1 MGEVTVSAK
10 DKKKDKTDR
19 DKRSQ
24 NRTHSDKEREELEK
38 ATRKSLKAER
48 KAAKKKAEEAEKEA
62 RELAE
67 VLEKSRLEA
76 VRAARVL
83 QTLPSKSIASTPLL
97 ALGKQNLFVSD
108 VFGNLN
114 VSSAATP
121 SSFFDPFATEEIKKE
136 PPRVRNGIDM
146 ITCPMT
152 GQIICRPRRNKEDPS
167 SDAPPC
173 SFPSAHPSGSKDSK
187 VDDGPELEGTKGT
200 LVSESKDTV
209 ADPVGLVSD
218 HLPLS
223 ENKSDSETELPF
235 KFPPIEGNLTEG
247 ATMNSP
253 LYSPAR
259 LRSSSSEEA
268 TLDVKLEPTSGQR
281 NSNYDPNDENDIRNG
296 LLRDDHPDDH
306 ILSSLSSSDNK
317 TASIERSVVTCKDV
331 DMIRSLGST
340 WQSESDVLM
349 AMRHLTSKDSRPNL
363 VIDKKA
369 LASVIFHSR
378 PPPDFLNDIV
388 RAQAESFKL
397 GKIDFEN
404 RMSQLRA
411 SETKK
416 ICAPR
421 QEVERLKSEYEDKLR
436 DLNLRIQASI
446 ALEEN
451 TKVSTRRLDDVLND
465 NKNLKDQNQ
474 RLQAIL
480 KNVRDGEKLVPEKP
494 IPTPPPAKPPIRV
507 TQMVPNLLGAP
518 IRSSSDS
525 SASMSSPFPNP
536 RDVKKRDLS
545 PDSKT
550 NISSTSKKSCANTN
564 NVWQRWQRDG
574 TAVAM
579 AYIHGP
585 ALKVLQGKS
594 SVELDV
600 LLAKVTLAASNFRD
614 LFPNDNDPEDGIRYR
629 NEEPHSE
636 FRGLQV
642 ELLIPT
648 IENGRKFALS
658 FYYGKILASIHSV
671 VQMRETFLQTEEDGP
686 KITAYIGFRGQNSYE
701 VSNWRNADNQ
711 NVQMKKNTREYCQA
725 YKAAFEAARLPNA
738 AKPPW
743 VCETTFNVLRN
754 LKIPYLTRYDTEM
767 YDKTYKLAREEFSR
781 YFYNTNTHT
790 IIDFVRAARNHASK
804 SRFSKPAGNNSSYGG
819 GPRSSA

>member
-1 MGEVTVSAK
+1 
-10 DKKKDKTDR
+10 
-19 DKRSQ
+19 
-24 NRTHSDKEREELEK
+24 
-38 ATRKSLKAER
+38 
-48 KAAKKKAEEAEKEA
+48 
-62 RELAE
+62 
-67 VLEKSRLEA
+67 
-76 VRAARVL
+76 VL
-83 QTLPSKSIASTPLL
+83 QTLPSKPIAPTPLL
-97 ALGKQNLFVSD
+97 VLGKQNLFVSD

-114 VSSAATP
+114 VSSAATS
-121 SSFFDPFATEEIKKE
+121 SSFFDPFATEESKKE

-146 ITCPMT
+146 ITCPKT
-152 GQIICRPRRNKEDPS
+152 GQIICRPRRNKENPS
-167 SDAPPC
+167 SDAPPH
-173 SFPSAHPSGSKDSK
+173 SFPTAHPSESKDSK
-187 VDDGPELEGTKGT
+187 VNDGPGLEGTKET

-209 ADPVGLVSD
+209 VDSVGLISE

-223 ENKSDSETELPF
+223 ENKSDSETELLF

-253 LYSPAR
+253 LYSPRR

-331 DMIRSLGST
+331 DMIRSCGST

-363 VIDKKA
+363 VIEKKA

-421 QEVERLKSEYEDKLR
+421 QEVERLKAEYEDKLR

-451 TKVSTRRLDDVLND
+451 TKVSTRHIDEVLND

-494 IPTPPPAKPPIRV
+494 IPTPPPAKPPTRV
-507 TQMVPNLLGAP
+507 THMTPNLLGAP

-525 SASMSSPFPNP
+525 SASMSSPFTNA

-594 SVELDV
+594 NVELDV

-636 FRGLQV
+636 FRNLQI

-648 IENGRKFALS
+648 IEHGRKFALS

-686 KITAYIGFRGQNSYE
+686 KITAYIGYRGQNSYE

-711 NVQMKKNTREYCQA
+711 NVQMKKNSREYCQA
-725 YKAAFEAARLPNA
+725 YKAAFDAARLPNA

-754 LKIPYLTRYDTEM
+754 LKVPYLTRYDTELH
-767 YDKTYKLAREEFSR
+767 DKTYRLAREEFSR